1 MHKIRFVLRTFNKR
15 FKSHDLGSTAQLLR
29 KETDPMRKSDIL
41 DRVSTDD
48 INQRLMKLI
57 DRRWYTP

>member
-41 DRVSTDD
+41 DLKRSPCFCKA
-48 INQRLMKLI
+48 QRGGKEHGM
-57 DRRWYTP
+57 